1 MRKHPVLAALAIVA
15 GVFGLFML
23 SVYVLVHSLG
33 QEEDY
38 VPGDKVAV
46 IEVSGILTD
55 SKETLD
61 DLEKMR
67 DDDSVKALVIRIDS
81 PGGAVGPS
89 QEIYEE
95 LRKTTREKKCVAS
108 LGGVAASGGYYIAA
122 ACNQIVS
129 NPGTIT
135 GSIGVLME
143 HSNVQGLLGK
153 LGIEAG
159 VLKAGKYKDAG
170 SPFRPMQPEERAL
183 IQGVIDSVHQQFIR
197 AVAEGRKMPVQKVAA
212 VADGRILSGEQ
223 AKGYGLVDQLGN
235 LQDAVDLAGKL
246 GGIEGKP
253 RAFYVKKEKFSF
265 WDWFMGGQDPSQAIL
280 DKLGWNLH
288 YLTPGTP
295 QLR

>member
-33 QEEDY
+33 RGEAY
-38 VPGDKVAV
+38 VPGEKVAV

-55 SKETLD
+55 SKSTID
-61 DLEKMR
+61 KLEELR
-67 DDDSVKALVIRIDS
+67 EDDSVKALVIRIDS
-81 PGGAVGPS
+81 PGGAVGPA
-89 QEIYEE
+89 QELYEE
-95 LRKTTREKKCVAS
+95 LRKTIREKKCVAS

-122 ACNQIVS
+122 ACDKIVS

-143 HSNVQGLLGK
+143 YSNVQGLLNK
-153 LGIEAG
+153 LGVQAG

-197 AVAEGRKMPVQKVAA
+197 AVAEGRKMPKEKVAA
-212 VADGRILSGEQ
+212 IADGRILSGEQ
-223 AKGYGLVDQLGN
+223 AKNFGLVDQLGN

-246 GGIEGKP
+246 GGIKGK
-253 RAFYVKKEKFSF
+253 AKALYVKKTPFSF
-265 WDWFMGGQDPSQAIL
+265 WEWLMGDDDGSSAL
-280 DKLGWNLH
+280 LRLGYNLH